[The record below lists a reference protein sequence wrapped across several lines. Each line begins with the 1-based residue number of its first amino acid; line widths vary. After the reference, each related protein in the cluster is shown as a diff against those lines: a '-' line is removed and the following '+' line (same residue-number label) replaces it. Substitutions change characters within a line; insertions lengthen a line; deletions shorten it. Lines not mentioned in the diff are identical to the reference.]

1 MRRDNPFR
9 QPAIERLIERSAD
22 GLLHTIKCEDEMPKR
37 KKRKECSEQSMEE
50 IDIEYD
56 QYTRP
61 PEFRGMKVP
70 EVLLSGHAANIAKY
84 QKQQST
90 AR

>member
-50 IDIEYD
+50 IDICLNCTKEKCELDNNEFCARYRAEIKKRREKKHD
-56 QYTRP
+56 Q
-61 PEFRGMKVP
+61 G
-70 EVLLSGHAANIAKY
+70 
-84 QKQQST
+84 
-90 AR
+90 